1 MRNTTL
7 HERSEKFPRDEERVV
22 DIISR
27 LNTRMKLEMKSI
39 GMRTIYNRQ
48 EQILKELNH
57 LYIKDF
63 LDIPLT
69 IDLCL

>member
-1 MRNTTL
+1 M
-7 HERSEKFPRDEERVV
+7 RSEKSPRDEERVV